1 MAATQ
6 TLMVPIRVRAPHGAG
21 EVGSNKIRIELQAE
35 DQPAAGQRKGGVPGA
50 APLIQTC
57 PHPFRDRGN
66 HANLIPQAGNAPW
79 YRHRWPW
86 LLMSGPAVVVVAGI
100 FTAWLAISRAD
111 ALVAD
116 DYYKQGKA
124 INKDLRRDHEA
135 QRLGA
140 AIGIG
145 YDPAAA
151 VLRGRLQMREVP
163 AAGEEGPDP
172 DHQPGAP
179 DPAGQGPH
187 PDGASAADGNVLG
200 TPGGD
205 GTGALAPGGR
215 RWQPCLAPA
224 RQLGVAATAQHRNE
238 CGGLRTGRIMR

>member
-1 MAATQ
+1 MQ
-6 TLMVPIRVRAPHGAG
+6 TLSPKLAP
-21 EVGSNKIRIELQAE
+21 
-35 DQPAAGQRKGGVPGA
+35 
-50 APLIQTC
+50 
-57 PHPFRDRGN
+57 
-66 HANLIPQAGNAPW
+66 APW

-172 DHQPGAP
+172 DPQPGAS

-187 PDGASAADGNVLG
+187 ADGASAADGSSRYRW
-200 TPGGD
+200 
-205 GTGALAPGGR
+205 R
-215 RWQPCLAPA
+215 RWSRRAGAWWPRMAAMLAPA

-238 CGGLRTGRIMR
+238 CRGLRTGRIMR